1 MSAGA
6 ASAAVLDHPLPE
18 DVDNSIDELRE
29 EAPGQRNAAQPKAPR
44 RGLPEVRHARVVGR
58 EQDIIWTRSRRAE
71 PRAWLRA
78 VVWLVAAGLHKKAG
92 PTTLLIAEDLA
103 ARMDYRRGLVLY
115 DLEGTAWRT
124 DTSPATVKRHVKVL
138 RELGALVWLVHGS
151 KRNLA
156 APGEPY
162 VATATI
168 YGAVIPPVFDEAMG
182 HRLTGTGY
190 EGRVCGVTEAGRERA
205 VAQATARSEA
215 RHQARHQG
223 RRRTERQRPSGR
235 RGVRVRAVRPV
246 DNSTVDNSRSQAC
259 EPHSPG
265 RYHRSPAVQV
275 DSGCKDT
282 SRERATCRTAPRPSF
297 KISINPDGSRRTAG
311 QTQRGIG
318 IIQQVRPRV
327 TWTQRASLRELEVAL
342 RPFTDAGWDWPTITA
357 ELHSWHLT
365 WHPARPAA
373 YIRARLAQ
381 QATAEHQTAAAEAAE
396 GWDEQAASGPLAA
409 SSPDLVRSVL
419 DGLAHGLAAHSARQ
433 AELGLD
439 DLTDQS
445 AAADVA
451 AFLSS
456 GTGAPA

>member
-18 DVDNSIDELRE
+18 
-29 EAPGQRNAAQPKAPR
+29 
-44 RGLPEVRHARVVGR
+44 VRHVRVLGR

-78 VVWLVAAGLHKKAG
+78 VVWLVAAGLHESACQ
-92 PTTLLIAEDLA
+92 TTVLIAGDLA
-103 ARMDYRRGLVLY
+103 ARMDYRRGIVVY
-115 DLEGTAWRT
+115 DLAGAARRT
-124 DTSPATVKRHVKVL
+124 DTSEATVKRHVKVL

-151 KRNLA
+151 KRNIAL
-156 APGEPY
+156 PGEPY
-162 VATATI
+162 MATATI

-182 HRLTGTGY
+182 HRLTGSGY

-205 VAQATARSEA
+205 VEQATVRSEA
-215 RHQARHQG
+215 RHQA

-235 RGVRVRAVRPV
+235 RGTRVRTASPV
-246 DNSTVDNSRSQAC
+246 DNPAVDNRSSQAR

-275 DSGCKDT
+275 ESGCKDT

-297 KISINPDGSRRTAG
+297 KISYNPDGSRRTAS
-311 QTQRGIG
+311 QTRRGIS

-327 TWTQRASLRELEVAL
+327 PWTQRASLRELEVAL
-342 RPFTDAGWDWPTITA
+342 RPLTDAGWDSQIITE

-365 WHPARPAA
+365 WQPAHPAA
-373 YIRARLAQ
+373 YICSRLAQ
-381 QATAEHQTAAAEAAE
+381 QATAEHQTAAAEVAE

-409 SSPDLVRSVL
+409 SSPDLVRSVMH
-419 DGLAHGLAAHSARQ
+419 GLAQGLAAHSARQ

-439 DLTDQS
+439 DLTDHS
-445 AAADVA
+445 AAATMA
-451 AFLSS
+451 AFLNS

>member
-6 ASAAVLDHPLPE
+6 ASAAVLDHPLRE
-18 DVDNSIDELRE
+18 FVDNSVDERRGE
-29 EAPGQRNAAQPKAPR
+29 VPGQRNEVLPKAPKA
-44 RGLPEVRHARVVGR
+44 GSPEVRHARVVGR

-78 VVWLVAAGLHKKAG
+78 VVWLVAAGLHDGAG
-92 PTTLLIAEDLA
+92 PTTLTVARDLA
-103 ARMDYRRGLVLY
+103 ARMDYRRGIVVY
-115 DLEGTAWRT
+115 DLAGAARRT
-124 DTSPATVKRHVKVL
+124 DTSEATVKRHVKVL

-162 VATATI
+162 MATATI

-182 HRLTGTGY
+182 HRLTGSGY

-215 RHQARHQG
+215 RHQG
-223 RRRTERQRPSGR
+223 RRRTEWQRPSGR
-235 RGVRVRAVRPV
+235 RGARVRTTRPV
-246 DNSTVDNSRSQAC
+246 DNPAVDNSSSQAC

-265 RYHRSPAVQV
+265 RYHRAPAVQV

-297 KISINPDGSRRTAG
+297 KISYNLDGSRRTAG
-311 QTQRGIG
+311 QTQRAIG

-365 WHPARPAA
+365 WRPARPAA

-381 QATAEHQTAAAEAAE
+381 QATAEHQTAAAEVAE
-396 GWDEQAASGPLAA
+396 GWDGEATSGPLAA

-419 DGLAHGLAAHSARQ
+419 DGLAEGLAAYSARQ

-445 AAADVA
+445 AADNMA

-456 GTGAPA
+456 GTGARG

>member
-6 ASAAVLDHPLPE
+6 ASVAVLNHPLPE
-18 DVDNSIDELRE
+18 DIDDSVDELRGGV
-29 EAPGQRNAAQPKAPR
+29 PGQRNAAQPKASR
-44 RGLPEVRHARVVGR
+44 QGLPEVRHARVVGR
-58 EQDIIWTRSRRAE
+58 EQDVVWTRSRRAE

-78 VVWLVAAGLHKKAG
+78 VVWLVAAGLHEGAG
-92 PTTLLIAEDLA
+92 PTTLVVARDLA
-103 ARMDYRRGLVLY
+103 ARMDYRRGIVVY
-115 DLEGTAWRT
+115 DLAGAARRT
-124 DTSPATVKRHVKVL
+124 GTSPATVKRHVKVL

-156 APGEPY
+156 SPGEPY
-162 VATATI
+162 MATATI

-182 HRLTGTGY
+182 HRLTGSGY

-205 VAQATARSEA
+205 VAQATVRSEA
-215 RHQARHQG
+215 RHRG
-223 RRRTERQRPSGR
+223 RRRAEQKRPSGR
-235 RGVRVRAVRPV
+235 RGARVRTVRPV
-246 DNSTVDNSRSQAC
+246 DNLAVDNRSSQAC

-265 RYHRSPAVQV
+265 RYHRSSDVRV
-275 DSGCKDT
+275 ESGCKDT

-297 KISINPDGSRRTAG
+297 KVSFNADGSRRTAG

-318 IIQQVRPRV
+318 VIQQVRPRV

-342 RPFTDAGWDWPTITA
+342 RPFTDAGRDWPTITA

-365 WHPARPAA
+365 WRPARPAA

-381 QATAEHQTAAAEAAE
+381 QATAEHQTAAAEVAE
-396 GWDEQAASGPLAA
+396 GWDDQAASGPLAA
-409 SSPDLVRSVL
+409 SSPDLLRSVL
-419 DGLAHGLAAHSARQ
+419 DGLAEGLATYSARQ

-445 AAADVA
+445 AADTIA
-451 AFLSS
+451 AFLGS
-456 GTGAPA
+456 GTGALA